1 MLHRRRGGGTNLDA
15 DHEAKQIIVYREG
28 QTHSLLHCLLLLL
41 ERSLQRHHTQYPAR
55 VNFQHTMAGNIQ
67 GASSRH
73 GRRGRG
79 WAFKT
84 RMRGGVEKQGSKE
97 VEQAGADGARRQC
110 P

>member
-1 MLHRRRGGGTNLDA
+1 MHVTQTSGEGQNLDA

-67 GASSRH
+67 GAT
-73 GRRGRG
+73 GTGD
-79 WAFKT
+79 
-84 RMRGGVEKQGSKE
+84 GVGAGLSKRE
-97 VEQAGADGARRQC
+97 CAGE
-110 P
+110 